1 MDKSY
6 ILSLDQGTTSSRA
19 LLFNKKGEKVGCEQK
34 EFSQIFSDDG
44 WVEQDPMEI
53 LETQLQVCKDIIK
66 NSGISPS
73 QIAGIGITNQR
84 ETTVMWNK
92 NTGKPVYNAIVW
104 QCRRTAGICRKYI
117 DQGLEKFFLN
127 KTGLLIGPYF
137 SATKIQW
144 ILENVAGVK
153 EQAQKGEILFGTID
167 SWLIWNLTAGKTHCT
182 DYSNASRTMLFNI
195 HTLKWDKEILGLLDI
210 PSNILPEAVPSS
222 GLMGVC
228 DKSIFGAEIP
238 ITGCAGDQQAA
249 LFGQCCFSEGDV
261 KNTYGTGGFLLM
273 NTGDKPIT
281 SKNGLLTTI
290 AWGLDNKVC
299 YALEGSVFVSGA
311 VIKWLRDEL
320 EIIST
325 AAETEEIARSVP
337 DTNGVY
343 IVPAFVGLGAPY
355 WDPAARG
362 SVSGLTRGANKKHLV
377 RAALEAMAYQTLD
390 VLNAMEA
397 DTGVLNSIKVDGG
410 GAQNNFLMQF
420 QADILGRTVVRPSN
434 VESTAMGAAFL
445 AGLGCGFWENTDEIK
460 SISNQFTE
468 FAPSMDVSRRET
480 LIKGWKKA
488 VERSLKWS
496 VEQG

>member
-1 MDKSY
+1 MRKTY

-19 LLFNKKGEKVGCEQK
+19 LLFNKKGETVGCEQK
-34 EFSQIFSDDG
+34 EFSQIFINDG
-44 WVEQDPMEI
+44 WVEQDPLEI
-53 LETQLQVCKDIIK
+53 LESQLTVCQDVIK
-66 NSGISPS
+66 NTGISPDE
-73 QIAGIGITNQR
+73 IAGIGITNQR

-104 QCRRTAGICRKYI
+104 QCRRTAPICEEYI

-127 KTGLLIGPYF
+127 KTGLLIDPYF
-137 SATKIQW
+137 SATKIKW
-144 ILENVAGVK
+144 ILDNVDGVR
-153 EQAQKGEILFGTID
+153 ESAQNGDILFGTID
-167 SWLIWNLTAGKTHCT
+167 SWLIWNLTGGKVHCT

-195 HTLKWDKEILGLLDI
+195 HTLTWDKEILGLLDI
-210 PSNILPEAVPSS
+210 PAKILPKAVPSS
-222 GLMGVC
+222 GFMGMC
-228 DKSIFGAEIP
+228 DETIFGAEIP
-238 ITGCAGDQQAA
+238 ITGCAGDQQSA
-249 LFGQCCFSEGDV
+249 LFGQCCFSKGDV

-273 NTGDKPIT
+273 NTGETPVT
-281 SKNGLLTTI
+281 SQNGLLTTI
-290 AWGLDNKVC
+290 AWGIDNKVF

-320 EIIST
+320 EIISA
-325 AAETEEIARSVP
+325 AAETEGIALSVP

-362 SVSGLTRGANKKHLV
+362 SISGLTRGVNKKHIV

-390 VLNAMEA
+390 VLTAMEA
-397 DTGVLNSIKVDGG
+397 DTGTLNSVKVDGG

-445 AGLGCGFWENTDEIK
+445 AGLGCGFWKNTDEIK
-460 SISNQFTE
+460 SITNKFTE
-468 FAPSMDVSRRET
+468 FTPSMENDQRQR
-480 LIKGWKKA
+480 LISGWKKA

-496 VEQG
+496 EK